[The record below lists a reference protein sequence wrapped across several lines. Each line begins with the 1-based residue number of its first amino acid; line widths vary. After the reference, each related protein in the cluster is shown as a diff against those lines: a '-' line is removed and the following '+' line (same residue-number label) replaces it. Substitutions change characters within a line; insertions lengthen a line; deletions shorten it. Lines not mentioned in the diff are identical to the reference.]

1 MSKTVGNAQYQAL
14 AEFRFRIRQF
24 LRGSDAAAEEAG
36 IEPRQYQMLLAVRG
50 LPPGQVA
57 SIRTLASQLF
67 LRHHSAVEMID
78 RLEDKGYVARNR
90 SVEDRRQ
97 VIVSLLPCG
106 ERLLERLARS
116 RLEELRAS
124 GLTLVKALT
133 RLLKS
138 NGKARRSRKHIY
150 MRRTGR

>member
-1 MSKTVGNAQYQAL
+1 MPKAVGNAQYQAL
-14 AEFRFRIRQF
+14 AEFRYRIRQF

-57 SIRTLASQLF
+57 SIRTLADQLF

-78 RLEDKGYVARNR
+78 RLENKGYVARTR
-90 SVEDRRQ
+90 GLEDRRQ
-97 VIVSLLPCG
+97 VIVALRPHG
-106 ERLLERLARS
+106 ERLLERIARA
-116 RLEELRAS
+116 RLEDLRSS
-124 GLTLVKALT
+124 GLTLVKGLT

-138 NGKARRSRKHIY
+138 SGKARRAGKCIG